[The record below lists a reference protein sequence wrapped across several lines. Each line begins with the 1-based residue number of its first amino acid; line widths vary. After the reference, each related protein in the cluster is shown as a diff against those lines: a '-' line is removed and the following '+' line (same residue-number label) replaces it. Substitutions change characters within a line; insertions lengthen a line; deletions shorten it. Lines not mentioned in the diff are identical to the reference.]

1 MNNKNG
7 ICKID
12 MYKNAIYKFV
22 DLNKYELQLSDE
34 YQQVI
39 SIHIGILFLTEL
51 NRYNKKQ
58 ILQFMVIILH
68 MDLLNYFLMLFLTIK
83 ISIRKV
89 VVLQAL
95 GLY

>member
-1 MNNKNG
+1 MNNKNT

-12 MYKNAIYKFV
+12 MYKNAIYKFAN
-22 DLNKYELQLSDE
+22 LNNYDLQLSE
-34 YQQVI
+34 KYYQEI

-68 MDLLNYFLMLFLTIK
+68 MDL
-83 ISIRKV
+83 
-89 VVLQAL
+89 
-95 GLY
+95 